1 MRPVDAIGFALVS
14 LGGNRVRTLLMLLAM
29 SIGVAAVVLLTGIGN
44 GARLYIVDQFASLG
58 TNLVIVIPGRTETAN
73 NTPAALVGETPRDLT
88 LDDARALE
96 RDETVLRLTPI
107 NIGELAIAW
116 RGRERRVPLIGST
129 APILAIHH
137 LRMDRGQFLPEDDM
151 ETARPVC
158 VLGAKVY
165 RELFG
170 QQNAIG
176 EMVRLGGFRCRVIGI
191 LGSEG
196 RSLGLDT
203 EELVIVPVAFAQMLL
218 NTEGLFRIL
227 IEATDLD
234 VIERLKEHIKTTIIK
249 RHYGEEDVTII
260 TQDSVLA
267 TFDKILRVLTLTV
280 AGIAGISL
288 VVAGILIMNV
298 MLMAVAQ
305 RTAEIGLC
313 KALGAGQLQIM
324 ALIVIEALLLS
335 AIGGLIGL
343 ALGFAGSWIT
353 VQFYPT
359 LQTTPPLWAIAAAL
373 GTALGTGFIFSLLP
387 ARRAARLDPIQALA
401 RH

>member
-1 MRPVDAIGFALVS
+1 MAKSPATASGGQAMRPLDTIGFALQS
-14 LGGNRVRTLLMLLAM
+14 LGSNRVRTLLMLLAM

-58 TNLVIVIPGRTETAN
+58 TNLVIVIPGRTETAS
-73 NTPAALVGETPRDLT
+73 NTPATLVGETPRDLT
-88 LDDARALE
+88 LGDARALS
-96 RDETVLRLTPI
+96 RGDTVRRMTPV
-107 NIGELAIAW
+107 NIGELSIAW
-116 RGRERRVPLIGST
+116 RGRERQVPLIGST
-129 APILAIHH
+129 APILEIHH
-137 LRMDRGQFLPEDDM
+137 LTMDRGVFLPDEDM
-151 ETARPVC
+151 EIARPVC
-158 VLGAKVY
+158 VIGAKVY

-170 QQNAIG
+170 QQNALG

-227 IEATDLD
+227 IEARDLEAID
-234 VIERLKEHIKTTIIK
+234 RLKKHIAVTIAK

-267 TFDKILRVLTLTV
+267 TFDKILKVLTLTV

-324 ALIVIEALLLS
+324 TLLVTEALLLS
-335 AIGGLIGL
+335 TIGGLIGL
-343 ALGFAGSWIT
+343 ALGFAGSWLT

-373 GTALGTGFIFSLLP
+373 GTALCTGFVFSL
-387 ARRAARLDPIQALA
+387 
-401 RH
+401 

>member
-1 MRPVDAIGFALVS
+1 MRALDAIGFALNS
-14 LGGNRVRTLLMLLAM
+14 LGSNRVRTLLMLLAM
-29 SIGVAAVVLLTGIGN
+29 SIGVAAVILLTAIGN
-44 GARLYIVDQFASLG
+44 GARLYIVDQFSSLG
-58 TNLVIVIPGRTETAN
+58 TNLVIIIPGRAETAS
-73 NTPAALVGETPRDLT
+73 NTPATLVGETPRDLT
-88 LDDARALE
+88 LNDARALE
-96 RDETVLRLTPI
+96 RSDALRRLTPI
-107 NIGELAIAW
+107 NIGELSISW
-116 RGRERRVPLIGST
+116 RGKEREVPLIGST
-129 APILAIHH
+129 AAILEIHH
-137 LRMDRGQFLPEDDM
+137 LRMDRGTFLPEEDM
-151 ETARPVC
+151 DVARPVC
-158 VLGAKVY
+158 VIGAKVY

-170 QQNAIG
+170 QQNALG
-176 EMVRLGGFRCRVIGI
+176 ELVRIGGFRCRVIGI

-227 IEATDLD
+227 IEAKDLASID
-234 VIERLKEHIKTTIIK
+234 RLKTHIRTTIAK

-267 TFDKILRVLTLTV
+267 TFDKILKVLTLTV

-313 KALGAGQLQIM
+313 MALGAGQLQIM
-324 ALIVIEALLLS
+324 ALLVTEALLLS
-335 AIGGLIGL
+335 SIGGLIGL
-343 ALGFAGSWIT
+343 ALGFFGSWVT
-353 VQFYPT
+353 TQFYPN
-359 LQTTPPLWAIAAAL
+359 LQTTPPTWAIAAAL
-373 GTALGTGFIFSLLP
+373 GTALGTGFLFSLMP
-387 ARRAARLDPIQALA
+387 ARRAARLDPIQALS

>member
-1 MRPVDAIGFALVS
+1 MRPVDAIAFALMS
-14 LGGNRVRTLLMLLAM
+14 LGSNRVRTLLMLLAM

-44 GARLYIVDQFASLG
+44 GARLYIVDQFSSLG
-58 TNLVIVIPGRTETAN
+58 TNLVIVIPGRAETAS
-73 NTPAALVGETPRDLT
+73 NTPATLVGETPRDLT
-88 LDDARALE
+88 LSDARALV
-96 RDETVLRLTPI
+96 RDDTVRRIAPL
-107 NIGELAIAW
+107 NIGEMNIAW
-116 RGRERRVPLIGST
+116 RGKERQVPLLGST
-129 APILAIHH
+129 ASLLEVHH
-137 LRMDRGQFLPEDDM
+137 LKIERGSFLPEEDM
-151 ETARPVC
+151 EIARPVC
-158 VLGAKVY
+158 VIGAKVY

-170 QQNAIG
+170 QQNALG
-176 EMVRLGGFRCRVIGI
+176 ELVRLGGFRCRVIGI

-203 EELVIVPVAFAQMLL
+203 EELVVVPVAFAQMLL

-227 IEATDLD
+227 IEARDLD
-234 VIERLKEHIKTTIIK
+234 VIDRLKAHVKTTIAK

-305 RTAEIGLC
+305 RTAEIGLI
-313 KALGAGQLQIM
+313 KALGAGQVQIM
-324 ALIVIEALLLS
+324 ALIVTEALLLS

-343 ALGFAGSWIT
+343 SLGFAGSWLA

-359 LQTTPPLWAIAAAL
+359 LQTTPPPWAIAAAL
-373 GTALGTGFIFSLLP
+373 GTALATGFVFSLLP

>member
-1 MRPVDAIGFALVS
+1 MLPSDTILFALSS
-14 LGGNRVRTLLMLLAM
+14 LGSNRVRTFLMLLAM

-58 TNLVIVIPGRTETAN
+58 TNLVIVIPGRADTAS
-73 NTPAALVGETPRDLT
+73 NTPATLVGETPRDLT
-88 LDDARALE
+88 LGDARALMRGDAVE
-96 RDETVLRLTPI
+96 RLTPI
-107 NIGELAIAW
+107 VIGELNIAY
-116 RGRERRVPLIGST
+116 RGREREIPLVGST
-129 APILAIHH
+129 SPILEIHH
-137 LRMDRGQFLPEDDM
+137 LQLDRGSFLPQEDM
-151 ETARPVC
+151 EIARPVC
-158 VLGAKVY
+158 VIGAKVY

-170 QQNAIG
+170 QQNALG
-176 EMVRLGGFRCRVIGI
+176 ELVRIGGFRCRVIGI

-218 NTEGLFRIL
+218 NTEGLFRVL
-227 IEATDLD
+227 IEAKDLESID
-234 VIERLKEHIKTTIIK
+234 RLKTHITTTIKK
-249 RHYGEEDVTII
+249 RHYGEDDVTII

-267 TFDKILRVLTLTV
+267 TFDKILAVLTLTV

-313 KALGAGQLQIM
+313 KALGAGKLQIM
-324 ALIVIEALLLS
+324 VMIVSEALLLS
-335 AIGGLIGL
+335 TLGGILGL
-343 ALGFAGSWIT
+343 TLGFSGAWLTI
-353 VQFYPT
+353 QFYPT
-359 LQTTPPLWAIAAAL
+359 LQTTPPVWAIAAAM
-373 GTALGTGFIFSLLP
+373 GTALGTGCLFSILP
-387 ARRAARLDPIQALA
+387 ARRAASLDPIQALA

>member
-1 MRPVDAIGFALVS
+1 
-14 LGGNRVRTLLMLLAM
+14 
-29 SIGVAAVVLLTGIGN
+29 
-44 GARLYIVDQFASLG
+44 
-58 TNLVIVIPGRTETAN
+58 
-73 NTPAALVGETPRDLT
+73 
-88 LDDARALE
+88 
-96 RDETVLRLTPI
+96 
-107 NIGELAIAW
+107 
-116 RGRERRVPLIGST
+116 
-129 APILAIHH
+129 
-137 LRMDRGQFLPEDDM
+137 M
-151 ETARPVC
+151 EIARPVC
-158 VLGAKVY
+158 VIGAKVY

-170 QQNAIG
+170 RENALG
-176 EMVRLGGFRCRVIGI
+176 ELVRLGDFRCRVIGI

-227 IEATDLD
+227 IEAKDLA
-234 VIERLKEHIKTTIIK
+234 VIDRLKSHITATIAK

-324 ALIVIEALLLS
+324 ALLVTEALLLS
-335 AIGGLIGL
+335 SIGGLIGL
-343 ALGFAGSWIT
+343 ALGFAGSWLA

-359 LQTTPPLWAIAAAL
+359 LQTTPPPWAIAAAL
-373 GTALGTGFIFSLLP
+373 GTALGTGFVFSLLP

-401 RH
+401 GQVS

>member
-1 MRPVDAIGFALVS
+1 MRPLDTIGFAMQS
-14 LGGNRVRTLLMLLAM
+14 LGSNRVRTLLMLLAM
-29 SIGVAAVVLLTGIGN
+29 SIGVASVVLLTGIGN

-58 TNLVIVIPGRTETAN
+58 TNLVIVIPGRTETAS
-73 NTPAALVGETPRDLT
+73 NTPATLVGETPRDLT
-88 LDDARALE
+88 LGDARALM
-96 RDETVLRLTPI
+96 RGDTVRRLTPV
-107 NIGELAIAW
+107 NIGELSIAW
-116 RGRERRVPLIGST
+116 RGRERQVPLIGST
-129 APILAIHH
+129 SQLLEIHH
-137 LRMDRGQFLPEDDM
+137 LTMERGVFLPDEDM
-151 ETARPVC
+151 EIARPVC
-158 VLGAKVY
+158 VIGAKVY

-170 QQNAIG
+170 TQNALG

-203 EELVIVPVAFAQMLL
+203 EELVIVPVAFAQMVL

-227 IEATDLD
+227 IEAKDLE
-234 VIERLKEHIKTTIIK
+234 VLNRLKKHISTTIAK

-267 TFDKILRVLTLTV
+267 TFDKIFRVLTLTV

-313 KALGAGQLQIM
+313 KALGASQLQIM
-324 ALIVIEALLLS
+324 ALLVTEALVLS
-335 AIGGLIGL
+335 TIGGLIGM
-343 ALGFAGSWIT
+343 ALGFGGSWLVI
-353 VQFYPT
+353 QFYPT
-359 LQTTPPLWAIAAAL
+359 LQTTPPPWAIAAAL

-401 RH
+401 KH

>member
-1 MRPVDAIGFALVS
+1 MRPLDVIGFALLS
-14 LGGNRVRTLLMLLAM
+14 LGSNRVRTLLMLLAM
-29 SIGVAAVVLLTGIGN
+29 SIGVAAVVVLTGIGN
-44 GARLYIVDQFASLG
+44 GARLYIVDQFSSLG
-58 TNLVIVIPGRTETAN
+58 TNLVIVIPGRAETAS
-73 NTPAALVGETPRDLT
+73 NTPATLLGETPRDLT
-88 LDDARALE
+88 LSDAKALE
-96 RDETVLRLTPI
+96 RGDAVRRLAPI
-107 NIGELAIAW
+107 NIGEMNISW
-116 RGRERRVPLIGST
+116 RGKERRVPLIGST
-129 APILAIHH
+129 AAILEIHH
-137 LRMDRGQFLPEDDM
+137 LRMDRGSFLPEEGM
-151 ETARPVC
+151 EIARPVC
-158 VLGAKVY
+158 VIGAKVY

-170 QQNAIG
+170 QQNALG
-176 EMVRLGGFRCRVIGI
+176 ELVNLGGFRCRVVGI

-203 EELVIVPVAFAQMLL
+203 EELVIVPVAFAQGLL

-227 IEATDLD
+227 IEAKDLAGID
-234 VIERLKEHIKTTIIK
+234 RLKTHIKTTIAK

-267 TFDKILRVLTLTV
+267 TFDKILKVLTLTV

-324 ALIVIEALLLS
+324 TLLVTEALLLS
-335 AIGGLIGL
+335 TIGGLLGL
-343 ALGFAGSWIT
+343 ALGFTGSWLA

-359 LQTTPPLWAIAAAL
+359 LQTTPPAWAIAAAL

>member
-1 MRPVDAIGFALVS
+1 
-14 LGGNRVRTLLMLLAM
+14 
-29 SIGVAAVVLLTGIGN
+29 
-44 GARLYIVDQFASLG
+44 
-58 TNLVIVIPGRTETAN
+58 
-73 NTPAALVGETPRDLT
+73 
-88 LDDARALE
+88 
-96 RDETVLRLTPI
+96 
-107 NIGELAIAW
+107 
-116 RGRERRVPLIGST
+116 
-129 APILAIHH
+129 
-137 LRMDRGQFLPEDDM
+137 MDRGRFLPEEDM
-151 ETARPVC
+151 EIARPVC
-158 VLGAKVY
+158 VIGAKVY

-170 QQNAIG
+170 RENALG
-176 EMVRLGGFRCRVIGI
+176 ELVRLGGFRCRVIGI

-234 VIERLKEHIKTTIIK
+234 VIERLKDHIRTTIAK

-324 ALIVIEALLLS
+324 TLLVTEALLLS
-335 AIGGLIGL
+335 TIGGLLGL
-343 ALGFAGSWIT
+343 ALGFAGSWLA

-359 LQTTPPLWAIAAAL
+359 LQTTPPAWAIAAAL
-373 GTALGTGFIFSLLP
+373 GTALSTGFIFSLLP

>member
-1 MRPVDAIGFALVS
+1 MRPVDAIAFALMS
-14 LGGNRVRTLLMLLAM
+14 LGSNRVRTLLMLLAM

-58 TNLVIVIPGRTETAN
+58 TNLVIVIPGRAETAS
-73 NTPAALVGETPRDLT
+73 NTPATLVGETPRDLT
-88 LDDARALE
+88 LSDARALV
-96 RDETVLRLTPI
+96 RDDTVRRIAPL
-107 NIGELAIAW
+107 NIGEMNISW
-116 RGRERRVPLIGST
+116 RGKERQVPLLGST
-129 APILAIHH
+129 GSLLEVHH
-137 LRMDRGQFLPEDDM
+137 LRIERGAFLPEEDM
-151 ETARPVC
+151 EVARPVC
-158 VLGAKVY
+158 VLGAKVH

-170 QQNAIG
+170 QQNALG
-176 EMVRLGGFRCRVIGI
+176 ELVRLGGFRCRVIGI

-203 EELVIVPVAFAQMLL
+203 EELVVVPVAFAQMLL

-227 IEATDLD
+227 VEARDLD
-234 VIERLKEHIKTTIIK
+234 VIDRLKTHIKTTIAK

-305 RTAEIGLC
+305 RTAEIGLI
-313 KALGAGQLQIM
+313 KALGAGQVQIM
-324 ALIVIEALLLS
+324 LLIVTEALLLS

-343 ALGFAGSWIT
+343 ALGFAGSWLT

-359 LQTTPPLWAIAAAL
+359 LQTTPPPWAIGAAL
-373 GTALGTGFIFSLLP
+373 GTALGTGLIFSLLP
-387 ARRAARLDPIQALA
+387 ARRAARLDPTEAL
-401 RH
+401 RTE

>member
-29 SIGVAAVVLLTGIGN
+29 SIGVAAVILLTGIGN

-58 TNLVIVIPGRTETAN
+58 TNLVIVIPGRTDTAA

-96 RDETVLRLTPI
+96 RDETVRQLTPI

-116 RGRERRVPLIGST
+116 RGRERRVPLVGST

-137 LRMDRGQFLPEDDM
+137 LRMDRGNFLPEDDM

-158 VLGAKVY
+158 VIGAKVY

-196 RSLGLDT
+196 RSLGMDT

-234 VIERLKEHIKTTIIK
+234 VIERLKVHIRTTIAK

-335 AIGGLIGL
+335 AIGGFLGL

-359 LQTTPPLWAIAAAL
+359 LQTTPPPWAIAAAL
-373 GTALGTGFIFSLLP
+373 GTALGTGFLFSLLP

>member
-1 MRPVDAIGFALVS
+1 MRITDTIAFALGS
-14 LGGNRVRTLLMLLAM
+14 LGSNRVRTLLMLLAM

-44 GARLYIVDQFASLG
+44 GARLYIVDQFSSLG
-58 TNLVIVIPGRTETAN
+58 TNLVIVIPGRADTAS
-73 NTPAALVGETPRDLT
+73 NTPATLVGETPRDLT
-88 LDDARALE
+88 LGDARALE
-96 RDETVLRLTPI
+96 RGDTVQRLTPI
-107 NIGELAIAW
+107 NIGEMNISW
-116 RGRERRVPLIGST
+116 RGKERQVPLVGST
-129 APILAIHH
+129 APILKIHH
-137 LRMDRGQFLPEDDM
+137 LKMDRGSFLPEEDM
-151 ETARPVC
+151 EIARPVC
-158 VLGAKVY
+158 VIGAKVY

-170 QQNAIG
+170 QQNALG
-176 EMVRLGGFRCRVIGI
+176 ELVRLGGFRCRVIGI

-227 IEATDLD
+227 IEARDLD
-234 VIERLKEHIKTTIIK
+234 AIGRLKTHITTTIAK
-249 RHYGEEDVTII
+249 RHYGEDDVTII

-267 TFDKILRVLTLTV
+267 TFDKILGVLTLTV

-313 KALGAGQLQIM
+313 KALGAGRLQIM
-324 ALIVIEALLLS
+324 VMIVTEALLLS
-335 AIGGLIGL
+335 LIGGLLGL
-343 ALGFAGSWIT
+343 GLGFAGAWLA

-359 LQTTPPLWAIAAAL
+359 LQTTPPTWAIAAAL
-373 GTALGTGFIFSLLP
+373 GTALGTGFLFALLP

-401 RH
+401 QR